1 MTYFINISRLFE
13 ASVEKE
19 EILHLDPVEFLGLQV
34 KTHTMFIRAAK
45 SKSQTNLGSTDPK
58 GF

>member
-45 SKSQTNLGSTDPK
+45 STSQTNLGSTDP
-58 GF
+58 